1 MGYAKLQLIVNGLII
16 GIVGSGRRAAVK
28 LGRNGV
34 SDVLNLLEFLFQIV
48 SRGRLTFRVD
58 PLGGLLDGVQE
69 RLLVIRVQLATET
82 VRVTELGLEAVDV
95 GREGVEGFDALL
107 LGFVIGSELLS
118 LSNHAVNLL
127 LSETSLLVGDGDRLG
142 FTSTLVSGGDLH
154 DTVGVDLER
163 NLDLGNT
170 TRSGG
175 DASELELAKKVV
187 VLGEGTF
194 SLKYLDQDGGLVI
207 GGGGEDLALASGD
220 GGTTGNKLGH
230 NTTGGLDAKSEGADV
245 DEEDV
250 TQCVVATEDTTL
262 DGSTIG
268 NSLIGV
274 DTLGRLLSE
283 VLLEELLDLGDA
295 GGTTDENDLQ
305 GVSAGLSM
313 TETQENL
320 PRRYPPS

>member
-1 MGYAKLQLIVNGLII
+1 MSYAKLQLIVNGLII
-16 GIVGSGRRAAVK
+16 GIVGSGRRAAIK

-48 SRGRLTFRVD
+48 SRGRLTLRVD

-82 VRVTELGLEAVDV
+82 VRVTELRLEAVDI
-95 GREGVEGFDALL
+95 GREGVEGLDALL
-107 LGFVIGSELLS
+107 LGFVVGGELLS
-118 LSNHAVNLL
+118 LGNHAVNLL

-142 FTSTLVSGGDLH
+142 FTSALVSGGDLH

-170 TRSGG
+170 TWSGG
-175 DASELELAKKVV
+175 DASELELAKEVV
-187 VLGEGTF
+187 VLGEGAF
-194 SLKYLDQDGGLVI
+194 SLKDLDQDGGLVI
-207 GGGGEDLALASGD
+207 GGGGEDLALAGGD
-220 GGTTGNKLGH
+220 GGTTGDELGH
-230 NTTGGLDAKSEGADV
+230 YTTGGLDTESERVDV

-250 TQCVVATEDTTL
+250 TQGVVATEDTTL

-283 VLLEELLDLGDA
+283 VLLEELLNLGDTSGA
-295 GGTTDENDLQ
+295 TDENNLQ
-305 GVSAGLSM
+305 GVSVGLS
-313 TETQENL
+313 TTDAQEN
-320 PRRYPPS
+320 